1 MSLDISQ
8 LQHTIKSN
16 PRVRPNGARTKITT
30 SNGATPLDLTAFSGV
45 IDYQP
50 SEFIITAW
58 AGTPVRHVVALLAER
73 GQYLPFD
80 PLLVERGATLGG
92 TIATN
97 ACGPERY
104 RYGGARDFL
113 IGTHFID
120 GNGEW
125 LHGGG
130 KVVKNAAGFDYP
142 KLMVGSLGALGA
154 LVDVTFKVFPA
165 PEAYATLMVDCASLQ
180 EALTLLPRLTN
191 CPYDINAIDV
201 VVQTD
206 KHPERSPS
214 EQRERWTES
223 NGASL
228 PMPVR
233 IMIRIGGLRDALP
246 QRLDRVRA
254 LCGKGEVV
262 EGEADL
268 ALWREA
274 RELAWSPAGA
284 AMVKVPITSARIPA
298 LDEALHDLPRRYSV
312 GGNVAWIA
320 TTDTAALDVVLKA
333 QGLSGLILISA
344 SSDPRIGKREANA
357 FAERVK
363 RAMDPLNKFG

>member
-1 MSLDISQ
+1 MSPDISQ
-8 LQHTIKSN
+8 LQHIIKSN
-16 PRVRPNGARTKITT
+16 PRVQPHGARTKITT
-30 SNGATPLDLTAFSGV
+30 SNGAAPLDLTAFSGV

-58 AGTPVRHVVALLAER
+58 AGTPVRDVVALLAER

-92 TIATN
+92 TIAAN

-120 GNGEW
+120 GNGEM

-142 KLMVGSLGALGA
+142 KLLVGSLGALGA
-154 LVDVTFKVFPA
+154 MVDVTFKVFPA
-165 PEAYATLMVDCASLQ
+165 PEAYATLVVDCASLH
-180 EALTLLPRLTN
+180 EALTLLPKLTN
-191 CPYDINAIDV
+191 CPYDINAIDIV
-201 VVQTD
+201 V
-206 KHPERSPS
+206 
-214 EQRERWTES
+214 
-223 NGASL
+223 GAQHAAPL
-228 PMPVR
+228 PAR
-233 IMIRIGGLRDALP
+233 IMIRIGGLRDALR
-246 QRLDRVRA
+246 QRLDRVRT

-262 EGEADL
+262 EGEAEL
-268 ALWREA
+268 TLWREA
-274 RELAWSPAGA
+274 RELVWAPAGA
-284 AMVKVPITSARIPA
+284 AMVKVPVTPARIPA
-298 LDEALHDLPRRYSV
+298 LNEAVRDLPRRYSV

-320 TTDTAALDVVLKA
+320 TTEASALDVVLKA
-333 QGLSGLILISA
+333 QGLSGLVLIGA
-344 SSDPRIGKREANA
+344 NGDPRIGKREANA

-363 RAMDPLNKFG
+363 RAMDPQGKFG

>member
-1 MSLDISQ
+1 MSPDISQ
-8 LQHTIKSN
+8 LQHIITSN
-16 PRVRPNGARTKITT
+16 VRVQPHGARTKITT
-30 SNGATPLDLTAFSGV
+30 SNGAMPLDLTAFSGV
-45 IDYQP
+45 IEYQP

-58 AGTPVRHVVALLAER
+58 AGTPVRNVVALLAER

-92 TIATN
+92 AIATN

-120 GNGEW
+120 GNGEL

-165 PEAYATLMVDCASLQ
+165 PEAYATLVVDCASLH
-180 EALTLLPRLTN
+180 EALTLLPKLTN
-191 CPYDINAIDV
+191 CPYDINAMDV
-201 VVQTD
+201 VVKTD
-206 KHPERSPS
+206 KHPEQSSS

-228 PMPVR
+228 HV
-233 IMIRIGGLRDALP
+233 RIGGLRDALR
-246 QRLDRVRA
+246 QRLDRVRT
-254 LCGKGEVV
+254 LCGKGEIV

-268 ALWREA
+268 MLWREA
-274 RELAWSPAGA
+274 RELTWASPHA
-284 AMVKVPITSARIPA
+284 AVVKLPLTPARIPA
-298 LDEALHDLPRRYSV
+298 LDEAIQDSQRRYSV

-333 QGLSGLILISA
+333 QGLSGLVLIGA
-344 SSDPRIGKREANA
+344 NGDPRIGKREANA

-363 RAMDPLNKFG
+363 RAMDPQGKFG